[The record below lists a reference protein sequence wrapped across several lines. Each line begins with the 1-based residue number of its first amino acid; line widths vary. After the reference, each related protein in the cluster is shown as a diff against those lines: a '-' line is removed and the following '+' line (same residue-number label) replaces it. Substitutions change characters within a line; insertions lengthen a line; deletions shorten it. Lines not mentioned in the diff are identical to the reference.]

1 MRSHR
6 RHPDDRGD
14 AAPADLTGGHV
25 EKIVTVL
32 WRPADTTKQEFADGL
47 LGRAAPRLVE
57 LGAGMLRVCV
67 EDDHVDGDALR
78 MNPRPPPKAAL
89 VSYWVECSEDRGPFE
104 EVLAESAEDLA
115 SFLVVES
122 RPIVNT
128 THLVGPGE
136 RTPGMVQVTGI
147 VAKEGLAHDEFIRIW
162 QEEQRP
168 CAIETQSTFQYIRNE
183 IVRPLTGSAPPWA
196 AIVEESFPIEAM
208 NDPRVFFDAVGD
220 DMRFQANVTRM
231 VETVAKM
238 LEMDRTDVTI
248 TSEYVF
254 ERRD

>member
-1 MRSHR
+1 M
-6 RHPDDRGD
+6 
-14 AAPADLTGGHV
+14 

-32 WRPADTTKQEFADGL
+32 WKPDGMSKQEFADVL
-47 LGRAAPRLVE
+47 LHDAAPEMVG
-57 LGAGMLRVCV
+57 LGARKLKVCV

-78 MNPRPPPKAAL
+78 MNAAPPPKSGI
-89 VSYWVECSEDRGPFE
+89 VSYWVECSEDRGPIE
-104 EVLAESAEDLA
+104 AVLSPRVASLA

-128 THLVGPGE
+128 ESVAALGE

-147 VAKEGLAHDEFIRIW
+147 VRKEGLDYDEFIRIW

-168 CAIETQSTFQYIRNE
+168 CAIETQSTFQYVRNE
-183 IVRPLTGSAPPWA
+183 IVRPLSGSAPPWA

-208 NDPRVFFDAVGD
+208 SDPYVFFDAVGD
-220 DMRFQANVTRM
+220 DEKFSSNIGRM
-231 VETVAKM
+231 VDTVAKM
-238 LEMDRTDVTI
+238 LEMDQTDVTI

-254 ERRD
+254 ER

>member
-1 MRSHR
+1 M
-6 RHPDDRGD
+6 
-14 AAPADLTGGHV
+14 
-25 EKIVTVL
+25 EKIATVL
-32 WRPADTTKQEFADGL
+32 WRPEGMPKQDFADIL
-47 LGRAAPRLVE
+47 LADAAPRLME
-57 LGAGMLRVCV
+57 LGARGLRVCV
-67 EDDHVDGDALR
+67 EDDDVDGDPLR
-78 MNPRPPPKAAL
+78 MNPEPPPKAAL
-89 VSYWVECSEDRGPFE
+89 VSYWIECSEDRAPIE
-104 EVLAESAEDLA
+104 DVLAESAATLA

-122 RPIVNT
+122 RPIRNT
-128 THLVGPGE
+128 GHVVAPGE

-147 VAKEGLAHDEFIRIW
+147 VRKQGLPHEEFIRIW

-183 IVRPLTGSAPPWA
+183 IVRPLSGSAPPWA